1 MLSKL
6 KTALLFVLGL
16 VAAVFMY
23 RSHRAESKLQQREID
38 DLKIEA
44 NAMEVVLDDKE
55 AEQAIKDEPIN
66 RHSDLHRFE

>member
-1 MLSKL
+1 VLSKFKNIVL
-6 KTALLFVLGL
+6 LVLTALAGFF
-16 VAAVFMY
+16 AY
-23 RSHRAESKLQQREID
+23 KSQRAEGKLKQREID

-66 RHSDLHRFE
+66 RHTDLHNFE